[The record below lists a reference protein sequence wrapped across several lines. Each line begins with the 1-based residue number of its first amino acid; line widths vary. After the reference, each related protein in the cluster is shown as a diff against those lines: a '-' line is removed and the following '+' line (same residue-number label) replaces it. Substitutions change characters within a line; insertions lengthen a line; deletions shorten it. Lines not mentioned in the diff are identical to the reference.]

1 MSYDFVI
8 VGAGSAG
15 CVLAYRLSA
24 DPDVSV
30 LLLEAGGDDGR
41 PEIRDPARWF
51 ETLGSDIDW
60 AYLTIPQRHAAFRQI
75 FWPRGKVLG
84 GSSSINTSVY
94 MRGARTDYD
103 AWALR
108 GNTGW
113 DYERVLPAF
122 RELEDFPGGDPRYR
136 GSGGPLAVRL
146 PRHRTPHSEA
156 VFAAAVELGHPVND
170 DFNGASLTGV
180 GWNQLTAADG
190 QRHSASSAFL
200 RPALDRPNLT
210 VATNARA
217 RRLVLDRSN
226 RVTAVEYEQDGQL
239 RTASVGSEVVLTA
252 GAVESPKLL
261 LLSGIGPAS
270 ELRPLGIEV
279 GLDLPGVGRN
289 LHDHPGVP
297 VTWSARQPI
306 PPGRNQGSELG
317 LFCRTDPAVLTP
329 DLQFGVLAVALSAEG
344 APMLGEQAFSFYP
357 SLLKP
362 RSRGWLRLRSAQP
375 DDPPLINPAYLA
387 EDVDVR
393 GLLAAIEVSRELAA
407 TDAMREWVDK
417 ELLPGP
423 EVTDERALREYVART
438 VNTWFHPV
446 GTCRMGVD
454 GDAVVDPALRV
465 RGLENLR
472 VADAS
477 VLPEITSGN
486 TNAPTLMI
494 AWRAADF
501 IQAQHG

>member
-30 LLLEAGGDDGR
+30 LLLEAGGDDDR
-41 PEIRDPARWF
+41 PEISDPARWF
-51 ETLGSDIDW
+51 ETLGTDIDW
-60 AYLTIPQRHAAFRQI
+60 GYQTIPQTHAAFRQI
-75 FWPRGKVLG
+75 YWPRGKVLG
-84 GSSSINTSVY
+84 GSSSMNTSVH

-103 AWALR
+103 TWALL

-122 RELEDFPGGDPRYR
+122 RGLEDFPTGNARYR
-136 GSGGPLAVRL
+136 GAGGPLAVRL
-146 PRHRTPHSEA
+146 PEHRSPHSESI
-156 VFAAAVELGHPVND
+156 FKAAVELGHPVND

-180 GWNQLTAADG
+180 GWNQLTIAG
-190 QRHSASSAFL
+190 GRRQNASTAYL
-200 RPALDRPNLT
+200 RPALTRPNLT
-210 VATNARA
+210 VATHARA
-217 RRLVLDRSN
+217 RRLVLGRSS
-226 RVTAVEYEQDGQL
+226 RVTAIEYEQDGQL
-239 RTASVGSEVVLTA
+239 KTVDVGIEAVLAA

-261 LLSGIGPAS
+261 LLSGIGPAAD
-270 ELRPLGIEV
+270 LRPLDIEV
-279 GLDLPGVGRN
+279 QLNLPGVGRN

-297 VTWSARQPI
+297 VTWTARRPV

-329 DLQFGVLAVALSAEG
+329 DLQFGVLAVALTAEG
-344 APMLGEQAFSFYP
+344 VPMPGEQAFSFYP

-362 RSRGWLRLRSAQP
+362 RSRGWIRLRSARP
-375 DDPPLINPAYLA
+375 EDPPLINPNYLG
-387 EDVDVR
+387 EDADVR
-393 GLLAAIEVSRELAA
+393 GLLAAITTSRQLAE
-407 TDAMREWVDK
+407 TEAMREWVAD

-423 EVTDERALREYVART
+423 DVRDEPALREYVART

-454 GDAVVDPALRV
+454 TDAVVDPTLRV

-477 VLPEITSGN
+477 VMPEITSGN

-494 AWRAADF
+494 AWRAADL
-501 IQAQHG
+501 IQADHG

>member
-30 LLLEAGGDDGR
+30 LLLEAGGDDDR
-41 PEIRDPARWF
+41 PEVRDPARWF

-60 AYLTIPQRHAAFRQI
+60 AYQTIPQPHAAFRQI
-75 FWPRGKVLG
+75 FWPRGRVLG
-84 GSSSINTSVY
+84 GSSAINTSVY

-103 AWALR
+103 SWALR

-122 RELEDFPGGDPRYR
+122 RELEDFPAGNARYR
-136 GSGGPLAVRL
+136 GTGGPLSVRV
-146 PRHRTPHSEA
+146 PEHRNPHSEA
-156 VFAAAVELGHPVND
+156 IFKAAVELGHPVND

-180 GWNQLTAADG
+180 GWNQLTVRDG
-190 QRHSASSAFL
+190 ERCSASTAYL
-200 RPALDRPNLT
+200 RPALHRSNLT

-217 RRLVLDRSN
+217 RRLVLGRSN

-239 RTASVGSEVVLTA
+239 RTAEVRVEAVLAA

-261 LLSGIGPAS
+261 LLSGIGPAA
-270 ELRPLGIEV
+270 ELRPLGIGVE
-279 GLDLPGVGRN
+279 LDLPGVGRN

-297 VTWSARQPI
+297 LTWSARQPI

-329 DLQFGVLAVALSAEG
+329 DLQFGVLSVALTAQG
-344 APMLGEQAFSFYP
+344 APMPGEQAFSFYP

-362 RSRGWLRLRSAQP
+362 RSRGWVRLRSAQP
-375 DDPPLINPAYLA
+375 DDPPLINPNYLA
-387 EDVDVR
+387 EEADVR
-393 GLLAAIEVSRELAA
+393 GLMAAIAISRQLAE
-407 TDAMREWVDK
+407 TDAMRQWAAE

-423 EVTDERALREYVART
+423 EVSDERALREYVART

-454 GDAVVDPALRV
+454 ADAVVDPTLRV

-477 VLPEITSGN
+477 VIPEITSGN

-494 AWRAADF
+494 AWRAADL
-501 IQAQHG
+501 IRARHS